1 MNELLEIEKKLHL
14 MSDFEYK
21 SWYDKYRAQVRINAK
36 QNIDWPLNEMQLF
49 HEIGRLHLICKAI
62 RHAIVNAPDED
73 FVETFFDFFGDIR
86 LAEMSNKGLAASA
99 IKTEN
104 LH

>member
-1 MNELLEIEKKLHL
+1 MHED
-14 MSDFEYK
+14 DFK
-21 SWYDKYRAQVRINAK
+21 AWHDKYRAQVRINA
-36 QNIDWPLNEMQLF
+36 QQSIDWPLEEMQAF
-49 HEIGRLHLICKAI
+49 HQLCHLHRICKAI

-73 FVETFFDFFGDIR
+73 FVETFFEYFGDIR